1 MILPSRHVSPSSLA
15 SLLFA
20 GTAAEQQAVG
30 TFVSLLMRQQ
40 ELLRD
45 SEQPG
50 HGPTFFSMPQ
60 ASSEMA
66 LEGEA
71 ALSQESAE
79 IQALLVG
86 KNPQEERE
94 QQALYSIL
102 HSLQDLLRHLPA
114 DFSSA
119 FAPLQQ
125 PPTLEPHPMR
135 LTEIAAGK
143 APGDGMPGQQPARPR
158 AVADLGA
165 ARLGRPEGVPVEGR
179 GELVSQSGPAA
190 ATPGDSMPVQPRGG
204 QGIEGAGGVVQLGR
218 PEGVLVEG
226 RGEQMS
232 QSWPVAVTPGNGL
245 PRQPLARPGAVVELG
260 GPAAATPGDSMPV
273 QPREGQGLEGAG
285 GAGPLVDADGAAGD
299 GTEPLPSM
307 SIAASHESGAGEVDR
322 PQELRS
328 MGIVLREQVLMGTDG
343 TPLDEPGLLTGRMF
357 TVGKLGGPTTGLT
370 QEGAKD
376 AMVQSQ
382 PGDVQDS
389 VAKLSKPGNPTV
401 APEALPLREL
411 SGNAQGSRRIE
422 EAGLQETARS
432 RGPGVQFRPM
442 SSSPHANSF
451 PEYASGQPQ
460 QFLGEGQRESQPHF
474 AAPLESPVPLDSGMV
489 AQISAR
495 VVDTDA
501 SPVRSE
507 TPPLIATE
515 REAYPLQRGSQFA
528 METVVRPAG
537 HLLPHHTILL
547 QLDPPELGAMQI
559 RVRLTHEHL
568 AASFWADSPE
578 VRALIQSHF
587 PALNQSL
594 SEHGFQE
601 HQISMSLATGEFSGQ
616 TGQFAQQHAALPSAA
631 SKDSGGTGRRGS
643 ALHTEH
649 PAPRRYG
656 RPGIVDVVI

>member
-40 ELLRD
+40 ELLCD

-179 GELVSQSGPAA
+179 GELVSQS
-190 ATPGDSMPVQPRGG
+190 
-204 QGIEGAGGVVQLGR
+204 
-218 PEGVLVEG
+218 
-226 RGEQMS
+226 
-232 QSWPVAVTPGNGL
+232 WPVAVSPGDGL
-245 PRQPLARPGAVVELG
+245 PRQPLARPGVVVELG
-260 GPAAATPGDSMPV
+260 GPAVATPGDSMPV

-285 GAGPLVDADGAAGD
+285 GAGPLVDADGATGD

-389 VAKLSKPGNPTV
+389 VAKLSKPGSPTV